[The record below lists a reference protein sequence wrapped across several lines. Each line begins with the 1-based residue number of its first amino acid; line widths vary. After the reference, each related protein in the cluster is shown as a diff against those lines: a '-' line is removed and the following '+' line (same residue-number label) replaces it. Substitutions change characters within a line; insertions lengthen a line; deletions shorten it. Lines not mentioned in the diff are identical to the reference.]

1 MLDPKTLRLV
11 RAGSYAALATITP
24 DGALSCHMMWV
35 GCDDDFLYVNTEV
48 ERYKFGNMQVGDP
61 IALMIFESSRS
72 WVEVRGTV
80 VGHVHGDEALAHLHE
95 LSMIYNRRPYGKRID
110 SPRVICRIRPD
121 HEFVYVPSTS
131 RADDETGAGSAVS

>member
-1 MLDPKTLRLV
+1 MLHPKTLRLV
-11 RAGSYAALATITP
+11 RAGSYAALATVTP
-24 DGALSCHMMWV
+24 EGALSCHMMWV

-61 IALMIFESSRS
+61 VALMIFESSRS

-80 VGHVHGDEALAHLHE
+80 VGHIYGDAALAQLDE
-95 LSMIYNRRPYGKRID
+95 LSMIYNHRPYGKRID

-121 HEFVYVPSTS
+121 REFVYLPSTS
-131 RADDETGAGSAVS
+131 RASDESATGSAAS